1 MKVLVLGGTTEGRL
15 LAAALAERPSF
26 SVISSLAGR
35 VREPVPLPGDVRVGG
50 FGGASGLA
58 RFLTDARI
66 DTVVDATH
74 PFAATISAHALS
86 ACARVGVPLL
96 VLRRPAWAPVPG
108 DNWIH
113 VPSLAAAASAVA
125 SFDRVFLTTGRQSL
139 GSFASCSSWFLV
151 RTVEPPSG
159 SVPPRMRLIL
169 DRGPFTLEGEV
180 SLLRSHSI
188 DVVVTKNSG
197 GPAPKL
203 AAARSLGRPVI
214 MVDRP
219 SGDSPSTTLA
229 VSTVDDALVWLAAL

>member
-15 LAAALAERPSF
+15 LASALTSRSGF

-35 VREPVPLPGDVRVGG
+35 VRDRVPLPGDVRVGG

-58 RFLTDARI
+58 RFLADARI
-66 DTVVDATH
+66 ETVVDATH
-74 PFAATISAHALS
+74 PFAATISAHAVS
-86 ACARVGVPLL
+86 ACRQEDVPLL
-96 VLRRPAWAPVPG
+96 VLRRPAWSPVLG
-108 DNWIH
+108 DHWIH
-113 VPSLAAAASAVA
+113 VPSLAAAASAAA

-139 GSFASCSSWFLV
+139 GLFASCPSWFLV

-159 SVPPRMRLIL
+159 SVPPRMRVIL
-169 DRGPFTLEGEV
+169 DRGPFTLEGEM

-203 AAARSLGRPVI
+203 EAARSLGRPVI

-219 SGDSPSTTLA
+219 AGESPSAVA
-229 VSTVDDALVWLAAL
+229 VSTVDDALAWLAAR

>member
-15 LAAALAERPSF
+15 LASALAERPSF

-35 VREPVPLPGDVRVGG
+35 VHDRVPLPGDVRVGG
-50 FGGASGLA
+50 FGGVAGLA

-74 PFAATISAHALS
+74 PFAATISAHAVA
-86 ACARVGVPLL
+86 ACRQVAVPLL
-96 VLRRPAWAPVPG
+96 VLRRPAWSPVPG
-108 DNWIH
+108 DKWIH

-125 SFDRVFLTTGRQSL
+125 PFDRVFLTTGRQSL
-139 GSFASCSSWFLV
+139 GLFASCSSWFLV

-159 SVPPRMRLIL
+159 SAPPRMRLIL
-169 DRGPFTLEGEV
+169 DRGPFTLEGEE

-197 GPAPKL
+197 GRAPKL
-203 AAARSLGRPVI
+203 EAARSLGRPVI

-219 SGDSPSTTLA
+219 SDDSSLA
-229 VSTVDDALVWLAAL
+229 PVVSTVADALAWLAR